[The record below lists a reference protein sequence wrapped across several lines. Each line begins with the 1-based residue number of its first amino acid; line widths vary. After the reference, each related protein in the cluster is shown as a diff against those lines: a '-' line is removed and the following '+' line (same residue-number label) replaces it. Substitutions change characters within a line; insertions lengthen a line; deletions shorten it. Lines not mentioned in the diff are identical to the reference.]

1 MITNVVIRIMRLKGQ
16 GDSDK
21 DQMCCKTPK
30 IQEITVRYI
39 IPVIL
44 ATLRRYCVHSTLV
57 PVVVPIFFFPHTI
70 GKTI

>member
-1 MITNVVIRIMRLKGQ
+1 MFEDSITTVDPKLIRPDFVMITNVVFRIMRIKGQ

-39 IPVIL
+39 IPVI
-44 ATLRRYCVHSTLV
+44 Y
-57 PVVVPIFFFPHTI
+57 
-70 GKTI
+70 

>member
-1 MITNVVIRIMRLKGQ
+1 MFEDSITTVDPKLIRPDFVMITNVVIRIMRIKGQ

-39 IPVIL
+39 IPVIYL
-44 ATLRRYCVHSTLV
+44 IV
-57 PVVVPIFFFPHTI
+57 
-70 GKTI
+70 